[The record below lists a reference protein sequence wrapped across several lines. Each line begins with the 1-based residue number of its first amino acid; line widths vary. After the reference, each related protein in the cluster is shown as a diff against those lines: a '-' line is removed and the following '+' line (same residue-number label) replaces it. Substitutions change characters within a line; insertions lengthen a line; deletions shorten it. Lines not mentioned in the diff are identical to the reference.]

1 MELDDELVFLL
12 CEVAPLEV
20 RAQVVD
26 PPQPAA
32 LPAAQQP
39 RCLRKR
45 PPAALAV
52 GLDVSDEALVLFLG
66 PGTLVRVS
74 LLAAR

>member
-1 MELDDELVFLL
+1 MELDDDVVFLL
-12 CEVAPLEV
+12 CEVAALEV
-20 RAQVVD
+20 RPQVVD

-32 LPAAQQP
+32 LAAAQQP
-39 RCLRKR
+39 RRLGKR

-52 GLDVSDEALVLFLG
+52 GLDVGDEALVLLLG
-66 PGTLVRVS
+66 PGALVRVS